1 MGADGWAKLRRFDAF
16 GKVHPALPHAVAM
29 QLTLRDMAAPMISS
43 IYSGT
48 AELLLSLSLSSVD
61 QLGLQRGCY

>member
-29 QLTLRDMAAPMISS
+29 QLTLRDMAAPMNLQ
-43 IYSGT
+43 Y
-48 AELLLSLSLSSVD
+48 LL
-61 QLGLQRGCY
+61 RNC